1 MNYTTE
7 ISDEL
12 LINELKKRIEGYK
25 QAVNRLNELN
35 LQLIDVN
42 KKLAESEALKSH
54 FISNI
59 ANEIVNPFS
68 AILGLANSI
77 INENTS
83 DLPRIKKMSA
93 LIYKEAFNLDFQL
106 KNIFVAAEIEAG
118 EITPQIS
125 QVNILEVIKGLLD
138 SFKHEIDN
146 KAIQINFPLPS
157 DTQSNTEILFKTD
170 SEKITIILSNLIS
183 NAIKFNNNQGK
194 IDIVIQNKN
203 KILTI
208 NVIDN
213 GIGISAENQKIIFDR
228 FKRLDNGINSLNRGH
243 GLGLSINKAL
253 LEMLDGKITVKSSS
267 ESGTDFEIQIP
278 ESDKEVDQYSTEGNE
293 LFFGDDNEKF

>member
-77 INENTS
+77 IIENTS